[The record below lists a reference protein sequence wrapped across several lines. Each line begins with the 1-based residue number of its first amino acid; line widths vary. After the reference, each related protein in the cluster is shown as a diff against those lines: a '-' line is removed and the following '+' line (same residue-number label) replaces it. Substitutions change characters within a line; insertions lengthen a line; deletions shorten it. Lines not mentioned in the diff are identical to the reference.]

1 MVISR
6 RSDVSFS
13 CTEARVSL
21 PGAIDD
27 HALPAHG
34 QRDSTTGMLSSA
46 KRTDPRYVTG
56 CEGVYPCC
64 SFEKLTLCLAQGVLL
79 QSRGLQSEGIRMI
92 MNRKKRLAAVGIV
105 TLTILITAIYLAMI
119 LTDETILLPRPES
132 WAQPIEMEG
141 VPSLYKV
148 SDDLYRSGQPSAEGM
163 ANLEEMGIKTIV
175 NLRLLNSDRDEID
188 GTSLAYVH
196 IQMEA
201 WDADQE
207 EVVEFLR
214 VVSDPGRVPVL
225 VHCSYGADR
234 TGAMCAVYRIVV
246 QGWTKDEAIREMTQ
260 GGFGFHQIWT
270 NLNIWIWKSD
280 LDEIKAQAGID

>member
-1 MVISR
+1 
-6 RSDVSFS
+6 
-13 CTEARVSL
+13 
-21 PGAIDD
+21 
-27 HALPAHG
+27 
-34 QRDSTTGMLSSA
+34 
-46 KRTDPRYVTG
+46 
-56 CEGVYPCC
+56 
-64 SFEKLTLCLAQGVLL
+64 
-79 QSRGLQSEGIRMI
+79 

-105 TLTILITAIYLAMI
+105 ALTILIIAIYLAMI
-119 LTDETILLPRPES
+119 LTDETILVPRPDS

-175 NLRLLNSDRDEID
+175 NLRLLNSDRDEIE
-188 GTSLAYVH
+188 GTNLAYVH

-214 VVSDPGRVPVL
+214 VVSDPGRVPLL

-270 NLNIWIWKSD
+270 NLNIWIWMSD
-280 LDEIKAQAGID
+280 LDEIEAQAGID